1 MAEYLLVLTT
11 VSDEAAA
18 SQIARQLVEERLAAC
33 VTVSS
38 PCQSF
43 YWWEGDISE
52 ERELILFIKTKESLY
67 PELEKRLKEIHP
79 YSVPEVL
86 ALSVALGSEKYLRW
100 LDQETRQAEK
110 QNL

>member
-11 VSDEAAA
+11 VSEEAVA
-18 SQIARQLVEERLAAC
+18 SRIARQLVEERLAAC

-52 ERELILFIKTKESLY
+52 EREWMLFIKTKGSLY
-67 PELEKRLKEIHP
+67 PELEKRLQEIHP

-86 ALSVALGSEKYLRW
+86 AFSVAVGAEKYLRW
-100 LDQETRQAEK
+100 LDQETSPAGKE
-110 QNL
+110 NL